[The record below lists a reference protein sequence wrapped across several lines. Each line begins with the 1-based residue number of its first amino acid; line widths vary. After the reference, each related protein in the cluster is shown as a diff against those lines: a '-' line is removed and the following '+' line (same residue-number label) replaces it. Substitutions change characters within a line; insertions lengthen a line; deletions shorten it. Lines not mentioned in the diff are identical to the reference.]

1 MLPLLMQLQMLLSAL
16 VSALQATPLDKRP
29 RVHAVLET
37 IGGALQVG
45 AAIGEGA
52 QVLAERVRTI
62 RSAAEAR
69 EGPLVEADV
78 EAVLAQVR
86 AASEAFRAAAARR
99 SGGEAGAP

>member
-16 VSALQATPLDKRP
+16 VSALQASPLDKRP
-29 RVHAVLET
+29 RAHAVLEA

-52 QVLAERVRTI
+52 QVLAERVRAI
-62 RSAAEAR
+62 RSAAEPNA
-69 EGPLVEADV
+69 GPLTEADV

-86 AASEAFRAAAARR
+86 TASETFRAAAAQR
-99 SGGEAGAP
+99 EAQ